1 MKITASFE
9 PADTFVT
16 LDELRRFVRQL
27 DSMDGEAQVH
37 LAPRS
42 IEVAHDDE
50 GDCDDEGELDDDDD
64 LPYYTGGYLADTR
77 RRRARRTGRGVT
89 IHSTAPSA
97 RDLFQ
102 KMTSS
107 PVDRAP
113 LQHFTLQPDGSVV
126 DHFGRRYPRT
136 T

>member
-9 PADTFVT
+9 PAGTFVT

-27 DSMDGEAQVH
+27 DSMDSDAQVH

-42 IEVAHDDE
+42 IEVVYDDTIAPA
-50 GDCDDEGELDDDDD
+50 DDDDDDDDD
-64 LPYYTGGYLADTR
+64 LPYYTGGFLDDTR

-89 IHSTAPSA
+89 IHSTGDPAQG
-97 RDLFQ
+97 LFQ
-102 KMTSS
+102 KMPPSF
-107 PVDRAP
+107 VDRAP
-113 LQHFTLQPDGSVV
+113 LQHFTLQQDGSVI
-126 DHFGRRYPRT
+126 DSFGRRHPRT